1 MADLSTFGLL
11 EPPYS
16 LEAEQSVLGS
26 ILLDPTCFT
35 TVLEKIKADFFYRD
49 QNRVIFEAFAEMF
62 SDNTP
67 IDAVTTLNAV
77 KGSSV
82 FSSPED
88 AKVYIV
94 SLMQAVPS
102 AASVEHY
109 CKIVEDKYLK
119 RTLMQVAQDIIAEA
133 NTDYIEATTLLDSA
147 EQRIFDIRQGKNVS
161 GMVSLKEAI
170 YEAYDNLAKLTGP
183 DREKYEG
190 LRTGYPNLDD
200 VTTGFGKSDLILLAA
215 RPGMGKT
222 SFALNL
228 ATNIARKYPDR
239 SIAIFSLEMSSEQLA
254 LRIMSGESLVDSEKM
269 KKGALSQEDWG
280 NLYKSAEYLSKMNIY
295 LDDTA
300 AATVLQ
306 MKAKLRRMKN
316 LGFVIIDYLQLMS
329 SGKSSENRVAEVS
342 AMTRNLKIMAKEL
355 NVPVLLLSQL
365 NRGPD
370 QRSDDHRPRLADLR
384 ESGSIEQ
391 DADSV
396 LFLYKEARYNPS
408 ANPAEAE
415 CIVAKNRHGRTDT
428 VKLRWDGQH
437 TRFISVDKYREDE
450 E

>member
-35 TVLEKIKADFFYRD
+35 TVLEKIKADFVYRD

-161 GMVSLKEAI
+161 G
-170 YEAYDNLAKLTGP
+170 N
-183 DREKYEG
+183 
-190 LRTGYPNLDD
+190 
-200 VTTGFGKSDLILLAA
+200 
-215 RPGMGKT
+215 
-222 SFALNL
+222 
-228 ATNIARKYPDR
+228 
-239 SIAIFSLEMSSEQLA
+239 
-254 LRIMSGESLVDSEKM
+254 
-269 KKGALSQEDWG
+269 
-280 NLYKSAEYLSKMNIY
+280 
-295 LDDTA
+295 
-300 AATVLQ
+300 
-306 MKAKLRRMKN
+306 
-316 LGFVIIDYLQLMS
+316 
-329 SGKSSENRVAEVS
+329 
-342 AMTRNLKIMAKEL
+342 
-355 NVPVLLLSQL
+355 
-365 NRGPD
+365 
-370 QRSDDHRPRLADLR
+370 
-384 ESGSIEQ
+384 
-391 DADSV
+391 
-396 LFLYKEARYNPS
+396 
-408 ANPAEAE
+408 
-415 CIVAKNRHGRTDT
+415 
-428 VKLRWDGQH
+428 
-437 TRFISVDKYREDE
+437 
-450 E
+450 